1 MNAEGDGNMG
11 SLAKGCMLR
20 RIMSLTKVVNTVTEK
35 NSDQYRKGGNEVL
48 QIANDDV
55 HGRGRIIRSD
65 CDMPTGF
72 ITCLRK
78 FTHD

>member
-1 MNAEGDGNMG
+1 MNAEGDGNVG
-11 SLAKGCMLR
+11 SLTKGCMLR
-20 RIMSLTKVVNTVTEK
+20 RFMSLAKMVNTVAEG
-35 NSDQYRKGGNEVL
+35 NLDQDRKWGNRAL

-55 HGRGRIIRSD
+55 HGRGRIIRND

-78 FTHD
+78 FAHD